1 LRSPDS
7 IQEGQ
12 GANYG
17 HLLLRVHDRRTPGET
32 LIFRPFLIK
41 MRMLFRKPSLS
52 IRNIYI
58 LLQLLLRHTLTSN
71 FRCLKL
77 HEQEL
82 TQGSFL

>member
-32 LIFRPFLIK
+32 GSYKK
-41 MRMLFRKPSLS
+41 MPRFFMFVS
-52 IRNIYI
+52 
-58 LLQLLLRHTLTSN
+58 LLRPWIKNGTIFYETST
-71 FRCLKL
+71 FA
-77 HEQEL
+77 EQKFAY
-82 TQGSFL
+82 SDYW